1 MLLYDLWDM
10 DLFMSSNTCPI
21 QSQCNFGMAL
31 APELNKVVQRLF
43 QFFIFHISYLN
54 TIITCYGNNSKLQ
67 TVRF

>member
-10 DLFMSSNTCPI
+10 DLLLVLF
-21 QSQCNFGMAL
+21 NFGMAL

-54 TIITCYGNNSKLQ
+54 TNNNMLW
-67 TVRF
+67 